1 MAPESM
7 VHALEIIWKLLK
19 PDSHLLD
26 IHPSGIPPQIILR
39 IDSENHMLGNLQES
53 DDFIEYSQASEAI
66 QAIIQV
72 GLFQLECSSQFNF
85 VIHADTIPALVD
97 FLKKEWKDSILA
109 PEIIALADTLWQQF
123 GAEKEILVSELDW
136 MTLLRPE
143 RK

>member
-7 VHALEIIWKLLK
+7 VHALETIWELLE
-19 PDSHLLD
+19 PDGRLLD

-39 IDSENHMLGNLQES
+39 IDSENHLLGNLQES

-66 QAIIQV
+66 QASIQR
-72 GLFQLECSSQFNF
+72 GLFQLEGPSQFDF
-85 VIHADTIPALVD
+85 VVHADTVPALVD
-97 FLKKEWKDSILA
+97 FLKNEWKDAILA
-109 PEIIALADTLWQQF
+109 PEIIAQADTLWQQS
-123 GAEKEILVSELDW
+123 GAEKEIMVSELDW